1 MTIATM
7 GKVRSSKMEPHKI
20 FSKAVMKMKFMN
32 PDIDSKE
39 EDITIKSEHRI
50 KKKDI
55 IKVNS
60 WDPFYDLLPMSR
72 LSFNGMNPD
81 VENMM
86 KKLGVLQRDPQE
98 HGKMDVDI
106 TVEEMIIRKN
116 KMRQK
121 KK

>member
-1 MTIATM
+1 M
-7 GKVRSSKMEPHKI
+7 GKVKSTKIEPHKN
-20 FSKAVMKMKFMN
+20 FSKALMKMKFMN
-32 PDIDSKE
+32 PDMDTKE
-39 EDITIKSEHRI
+39 EKITIKSEHKA
-50 KKKDI
+50 KKKDVTKI
-55 IKVNS
+55 NN
-60 WDPFYDLLPMSR
+60 WEPFYNILPMSR

-86 KKLGVLQRDPQE
+86 KKLGVLQRDPHE

-116 KMRQK
+116 KMKQK